1 MKKVISI
8 NLDAS
13 VINFLEQL
21 AKLENRN
28 KSNLLNEMIKNYYEN
43 LTFRQQIKLSRI
55 ENINFSNGEKQW

>member
-55 ENINFSNGEKQW
+55 ENINFSNGEKQ

>member
-8 NLDAS
+8 NLDTS

-28 KSNLLNEMIKNYYEN
+28 KSNLLNEMIKNHYEN

-55 ENINFSNGEKQW
+55 ENINFSTVEKQ